1 MIIARRYMIT
11 GRVQRVGF
19 RAFTQAAAARERIL
33 GWVRNTPDGRVEVF
47 AEGDLEAMERFERK
61 LGHGPPGA
69 RVERI
74 EALPDVPTGRET
86 GFGIK

>member
-1 MIIARRYMIT
+1 
-11 GRVQRVGF
+11 
-19 RAFTQAAAARERIL
+19 
-33 GWVRNTPDGRVEVF
+33 VEVF

-69 RVERI
+69 RVERV